1 IFKQQVQQLVDLS
14 SALTPDDGV
23 TMDISPA
30 LRATK
35 SSVPGG
41 PGNNPLGT
49 NDGLGYPVNPVM
61 GQPYTPEVVPQGDFG
76 RVIAEYW
83 ADGPTSE
90 TPPGHWNLI
99 ANPVA
104 DAPRFEKRFGGTG
117 PLLNALEWD
126 VKTYFAI

>member
-1 IFKQQVQQLVDLS
+1 MIGQNGVPLPGNIQKFVGAEWGRVTPFALTPVIPGDPGPQPRLGDPTTDPIFKQQVQQLVDLS

-49 NDGLGYPVNPVM
+49 NDGLGYPVNPVT
-61 GQPYTPEVVPQGDFG
+61 GQPYT
-76 RVIAEYW
+76 
-83 ADGPTSE
+83 
-90 TPPGHWNLI
+90 
-99 ANPVA
+99 
-104 DAPRFEKRFGGTG
+104 
-117 PLLNALEWD
+117 
-126 VKTYFAI
+126 